1 MAIEYIKTKSILT
14 PVKKSDFWFDFDYG
28 MNIYRG
34 CSHGCIYCDSRSDC
48 YGVEEFDTVKPK
60 ADVIDILRNELKT
73 KRKTG
78 IIGTG
83 AMSDP
88 YNPLEKKLKLT
99 RKALEELNSF
109 SFGVFI
115 TTKSSLVTRDI
126 EILKRIN
133 ETRPAIVAITITSS
147 DDRLSKKLEPRVSS
161 SSERFKALKEL
172 SDAGI
177 FTGVLFMPILPFIED
192 NEENVINMVK
202 LASKNGAR
210 FIYPMFGVTLRSNQR
225 TYFYQQLDKEFPGI
239 KEKYMNQYGDSY
251 YCESPKARQLSK
263 LFEEE
268 CRKANIL
275 FKIKDIN
282 QALRQINMPEQLSMF
297 DR

>member
-1 MAIEYIKTKSILT
+1 MEYIKTKSILT
-14 PVKKSDFWFDFDYG
+14 PVKKSDYWFDFDYG

-48 YGVEEFDTVKPK
+48 YGVDDFDTVKPK
-60 ADVIDILRNELKT
+60 ADVIAMLRTELKT

-88 YNPLEKKLKLT
+88 YNPLEKKLELT
-99 RKALEELNSF
+99 RKALEEINANN
-109 SFGVFI
+109 FGVFI

-126 EILKRIN
+126 DILKKIN
-133 ETRPAIVAITITSS
+133 ETSTTMVSITITSS
-147 DDRLSKKLEPRVSS
+147 DDKLSKKIEPRVSS

-177 FTGVLFMPILPFIED
+177 FTGVLFMPVLPFIED
-192 NEENVINMVK
+192 NEENVINMVR
-202 LASKNGAR
+202 LASMSGAR
-210 FIYPMFGVTLRSNQR
+210 FIYPMFGVTLRSNQK

-239 KEKYMNQYGDSY
+239 KEKYINQYKDSY
-251 YCESPKARQLSK
+251 YCESPKAKQLSK

-268 CRKANIL
+268 CKKANLL
-275 FKIKDIN
+275 FKMKDIN
-282 QALRQINMPEQLSMF
+282 SEIRQNHAIEQLSLF
-297 DR
+297 DI